1 MENVIVAAIFGLIGI
16 ILGVILNEVFRRK
29 NRIESFASTV
39 FERRLNIYE
48 ELFKK
53 IQKANDSA
61 SDVISNPAY
70 SEEQRNDIIFVAG
83 LDIAKFCD
91 ENAFF
96 IDSDLGAH
104 CTALLLGDVEK
115 YYLLDDEAEKQRAI
129 REYREDYMNTL
140 RMIEE
145 EAGMHQVKKLF
156 KSISK
161 PKLDSPIIARINEL
175 REEERKKRA
184 KNQAEF

>member
-1 MENVIVAAIFGLIGI
+1 MGNVTIAAIFGLIGI

-29 NRIESFASTV
+29 SRVENFASIV
-39 FERRLNIYE
+39 FERRLDIYE

-53 IQKANDSA
+53 IQEANIIANDI
-61 SDVISNPAY
+61 ISNPAY
-70 SEEQRNDIIFVAG
+70 SEKQRNDIIFTAG
-83 LDIAKFCD
+83 LDIAEFCD

-104 CTALLLGDVEK
+104 CTALLMGVEDI
-115 YYLLDDEAEKQRAI
+115 YLLDDEAKKQQAI
-129 REYREDYMNTL
+129 REYHESYINTM

-145 EAGMHQVKKLF
+145 EAGVHQVKKLF

-161 PKLDSPIIARINEL
+161 PKLDSPIIARLNEL
-175 REEERKKRA
+175 REEKRRKDA
-184 KNQAEF
+184 KNASDS

>member
-1 MENVIVAAIFGLIGI
+1 MRCFDAKTEL
-16 ILGVILNEVFRRK
+16 RC
-29 NRIESFASTV
+29 FASTV

-83 LDIAKFCD
+83 LDIAEFCD

-115 YYLLDDEAEKQRAI
+115 IYLLDDEAEKQRAI

-145 EAGMHQVKKLF
+145 EAGVHQVKKLF

-184 KNQAEF
+184 KN

>member
-1 MENVIVAAIFGLIGI
+1 MESVIIAAIFGLIGI

-29 NRIESFASTV
+29 SRVENFASII
-39 FERRLNIYE
+39 FEKRLNIYE

-53 IQKANDSA
+53 IQEANIIANDI
-61 SDVISNPAY
+61 ISNPAY
-70 SEEQRNDIIFVAG
+70 SEEQRNDIIFTAG
-83 LDIAKFCD
+83 LDIAEFCD

-104 CTALLLGDVEK
+104 CTALLLGDVERI
-115 YYLLDDEAEKQRAI
+115 YPLDDEAEKQRAI
-129 REYREDYMNTL
+129 REYREYYMNTL

-145 EAGMHQVKKLF
+145 EAGVHQVKKLF

-161 PKLDSPIIARINEL
+161 PKLDSPIIARLNEL
-175 REEERKKRA
+175 REEKRKKDA
-184 KNQAEF
+184 KNRTGC